1 MKCTQCQAPIAAADR
16 FCGECGRANAP
27 KTLEQISEVYLHG
40 DPVDARDLLVD
51 YVQRAP
57 KDAEGWLILGNAQRD
72 LKEDD
77 EAEKAY
83 MVAIQLDPRCNK
95 AHNGLGRLYDRKGFQ
110 NEAYQFYQLAT
121 QVKSD
126 WAPPYSSMAVIE
138 LQRGNL
144 TQALALAQK
153 AYQLDPQNA
162 TIAANLSIAN
172 HRNGRLKER
181 DRLYQEAKK
190 LGYAQLSALEA
201 EFRGPPGTRRQ

>member
-1 MKCTQCQAPIAAADR
+1 MKCTHCQAAIAAADS
-16 FCGECGRANAP
+16 FCGECGRPNPP

-83 MVAIQLDPRCNK
+83 MLAIRLDPRCYK

-110 NEAYQFYQLAT
+110 NEAYQFYELAT
-121 QVKSD
+121 QVKPD
-126 WAPPYSSMAVIE
+126 WAPPYSSMSTIE

-144 TQALALAQK
+144 PQALALAQK

-162 TIAANLSIAN
+162 TIVANLAIAN

-181 DRLYQEAKK
+181 DRLYQEAKR
-190 LGYAQLSALEA
+190 LGYARLETLEA
-201 EFRGPPGTRRQ
+201 AFRDIQGVGRP